1 MNLIGLDL
9 TSPGALKMLSDTI
22 KADIDAYCVTRY
34 DDGPRSHLGASQIG
48 NPCSRALWYHFR
60 WIHHVTHSG
69 RQYRLFQR
77 GHFEEPR
84 FASYLSGIGCE
95 VRELALSLWYH
106 PESDSYFIDDADMQ
120 KDNLNM
126 DAQLSNDVTKDLA
139 HIEAARKQGVVFDKG
154 KAQIRISGCQGH
166 FGGSVD
172 AVIKLPERYG
182 MQNVLF
188 LGEYKTSGTGR
199 KFDDLVKQGC
209 QIKKHQHFAQQ
220 AIYGYKLGIEY
231 GIYIVV
237 NKDNDDLYIEVI
249 KLDWELGKQLEE
261 KAEKIIFASEP
272 PERIAMSKD
281 YFDCKWCDYKEICWG
296 DNKNVDKNCRS
307 CVCCKPVD
315 EANWECSIYGIVP
328 KEFIKTGCNDWESII

>member
-22 KADIDAYCVTRY
+22 KADIDAYCVNRY
-34 DDGPRSHLGASQIG
+34 DEGQRSHLGASQIG

-84 FASYLSGIGCE
+84 FKSYLEGIGCNVTEFDEQNINE
-95 VRELALSLWYH
+95 V
-106 PESDSYFIDDADMQ
+106 
-120 KDNLNM
+120 
-126 DAQLSNDVTKDLA
+126 
-139 HIEAARKQGVVFDKG
+139 DKG
-154 KAQIRISGCQGH
+154 KRQIRISGCQGH

-182 MQNVLF
+182 MSNVLF

-249 KLDWELGKQLEE
+249 KLDWELGKELEQ
-261 KAEKIIFASEP
+261 KAEKIIFANEP

-307 CVCCKPVD
+307 CVNCKPVD
-315 EANWECSIYGIVP
+315 EACWECSKFGIVP
-328 KEFIKTGCNDWESII
+328 KEFVKTGCNVWESII